1 MSIIPVKPARCVR
14 RMLDSPEVSI
24 LYWSSFCRAKG
35 EFYRRKRLICRFCNR
50 LCLLLLFSL
59 LVDDDHTRDIIVR
72 ETLTTEL
79 TATNT
84 GRQADPSCP
93 PYQYAEPHLPVL
105 QIHIGMHALMQNTIL
120 LELRMHVGFVKR
132 VKVFF
137 GHISSKMKQCIKI

>member
-1 MSIIPVKPARCVR
+1 MLIFDYFDVSII
-14 RMLDSPEVSI
+14 L
-24 LYWSSFCRAKG
+24 F
-35 EFYRRKRLICRFCNR
+35 
-50 LCLLLLFSL
+50 FSL

-93 PYQYAEPHLPVL
+93 HINMQNHTCLPVL

>member
-1 MSIIPVKPARCVR
+1 M
-14 RMLDSPEVSI
+14 
-24 LYWSSFCRAKG
+24 
-35 EFYRRKRLICRFCNR
+35 
-50 LCLLLLFSL
+50 FSL
-59 LVDDDHTRDIIVR
+59 LVDDDHTWDIIVR

-137 GHISSKMKQCIKI
+137 GHISSKMKQCIKIWETFDATDLAATVVGGDGTIPYLHKWSTGIGKFCTLEYSASGKYTY